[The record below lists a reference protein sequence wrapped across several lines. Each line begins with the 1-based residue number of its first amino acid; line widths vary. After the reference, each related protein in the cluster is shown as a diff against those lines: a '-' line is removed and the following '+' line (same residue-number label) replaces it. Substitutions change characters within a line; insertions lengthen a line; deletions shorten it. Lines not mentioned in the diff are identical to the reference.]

1 MVFRWQAFGWIGLL
15 GLSLAGC
22 ASSGT
27 ETLELGEG
35 KQEFEQYSSGGNYR
49 FQYVAISADTYRT
62 VLWRQGESLSD
73 DRKDE
78 KLVAGVVRSVFHEKF
93 CKELKLPVTLA
104 DGSPSPMGEAGKW
117 TANLRCAQPPPP
129 PPKPKPEKKK
139 PKAKSEPKPAE
150 TAKSDAPAPAE
161 KTAKSST
168 SSSSSSTA
176 APRSVGDGPVSCTA
190 NSQGGFDCKPKR

>member
-1 MVFRWQAFGWIGLL
+1 MMSRLRNWLWL
-15 GLSLAGC
+15 GLAGALLAGC
-22 ASSGT
+22 AAPGT
-27 ETLELGEG
+27 ETLEMGEG
-35 KQEFEQYSSGGNYR
+35 KQEFEQYSTGGNYR
-49 FQYVAISADTYRT
+49 FQWVSTGGDSYRT

-78 KLVAGVVRSVFHEKF
+78 KLVTGVVRSVFLEKF
-93 CKELKLPVTLA
+93 CKEMKLPVTFA

-150 TAKSDAPAPAE
+150 TAAGEAKPKPEAAAKTEAPA
-161 KTAKSST
+161 KSK
-168 SSSSSSTA
+168 
-176 APRSVGDGPVSCTA
+176 PRSAGDGPVECVA
-190 NSQGGFDCKPKR
+190 NKEGGFDCRPKR